1 MAVLKKITSIGIA
14 FAVIFTVIF
23 SMPKTVEAIPN
34 FEEATIIAEDVNMRL
49 RPTVDSP
56 FVLKLA
62 NGTRVGVFC
71 EEVDGWYRIIY
82 GNYRGYVSKDFVFL
96 PSTDMLVGNIL
107 ADETPVYQNAG
118 EFSEVV
124 AKLGAGLGVTIK
136 NIQGDYYMIEYEDAA
151 TTPQATPSAQ
161 PTAVQPS
168 EMPSASAATATPSSV
183 AAVAEQSGIVKMAA
197 SVTSSPSA
205 TPPSEAASASPQQT
219 APQATPSAQQTAV
232 QPSASETPSVQPS
245 ESVQP
250 SATPSATPSA
260 PQESVVPQESTTA
273 VKTGYIKKD
282 SVKLS
287 TSKNPTNLLK
297 AGMKGVEVVK
307 MQRKLIDRGFLD
319 ASATGDFGD
328 KTKAAVTFFQEMAEL
343 PADGIAGAKTLEMLY
358 GDNDIKATYAQR
370 MGISG
375 SVKLTPWNE
384 VKDIFYKGAT
394 ARVTDVKTGISWN
407 EKRFGGWFHADSEP
421 VTAEDTANMK
431 KAYGGEWSWD
441 RRAVWVT
448 IDGQTFAASING
460 MPHLSRTIS
469 DNNFPGH
476 HCIHF
481 YKSKVHQTSRECPRH
496 QAAVQYAYKKGQSA

>member
-151 TTPQATPSAQ
+151 AAPQATPSAQ
-161 PTAVQPS
+161 P
-168 EMPSASAATATPSSV
+168 
-183 AAVAEQSGIVKMAA
+183 
-197 SVTSSPSA
+197 
-205 TPPSEAASASPQQT
+205 
-219 APQATPSAQQTAV
+219 TAV